1 MITRPETID
10 ANRASVNIDYTRPL
24 SCLRVFCS
32 SSYFLYCFQEIKF
45 QCHSKDSLP
54 HLSNSV
60 ETMGPQLKLIVTTK
74 QKKRAKMVPNSP
86 LAPLAPTLRLLRR
99 LGLCPLKLGSPVQ
112 GWECAASASAWLS
125 AALAGSALALFLP
138 FGDAGD
144 ALKVLL
150 SLQER
155 LGSNSRGAPRLVT
168 MCASNKKH

>member
-1 MITRPETID
+1 
-10 ANRASVNIDYTRPL
+10 
-24 SCLRVFCS
+24 
-32 SSYFLYCFQEIKF
+32 
-45 QCHSKDSLP
+45 
-54 HLSNSV
+54 
-60 ETMGPQLKLIVTTK
+60 MGPQLKLIVTTK

-155 LGSNSRGAPRLVT
+155 LGSNSTDYFSQSILLAIGILSLGITYLFFYLHGDAINAFIYRLEDVT
-168 MCASNKKH
+168 TGIFQKRYLLIDKVDCT